1 VVINAIDHHWQEH
14 LTEMEEL
21 RRSIGLRSYG
31 QKDPLVEYKGE
42 AYKYF
47 EELMTNVRLQICT
60 GPVPQRVESRVVRE
74 HARAPQSHRPRGRS
88 RRCGR
93 SAGAPQRFETSRRS
107 RAAVPATGADAPP
120 EQEIVLP
127 KVTIRRE
134 TPKVGRNEPCPCG
147 SGKKFKNCHGAE
159 IFALGQEMLAHPVE
173 LLPGVAEIV
182 PALARD
188 YRLLLI
194 TKGDLHHQ
202 ERKIAESGLTA
213 HFSAIEILS
222 EKDGATYERVL
233 RRHGIAPDEFVM
245 IGNSLKS
252 DILPVLALGGAGVQ
266 VPYHLTW
273 QHEHVEA
280 VPHDQPRFRR
290 VERLAELLP
299 LLRTL

>member
-1 VVINAIDHHWQEH
+1 MIKIIGFDADDTLWHNESIFDRAQQRYRELLAKYHPAAEVNRVLYQ
-14 LTEMEEL
+14 TEMRNLPLYGYGVKGFVLSASETAIEL
-21 RRSIGLRSYG
+21 TQGAI
-31 QKDPLVEYKGE
+31 
-42 AYKYF
+42 
-47 EELMTNVRLQICT
+47 
-60 GPVPQRVESRVVRE
+60 
-74 HARAPQSHRPRGRS
+74 
-88 RRCGR
+88 
-93 SAGAPQRFETSRRS
+93 SA
-107 RAAVPATGADAPP
+107 
-120 EQEIVLP
+120 QEI
-127 KVTIRRE
+127 R
-134 TPKVGRNEPCPCG
+134 
-147 SGKKFKNCHGAE
+147 E